1 MPLNGASSPLLH
13 FLQNASLVVLSLA
26 LLPFTTSVLVL
37 SLLLSPYTTT
47 TKHIDNRRRWRS
59 SSSSSFRPRTVLV
72 TGVGMSKGLT
82 IARAFYRAGHRVI
95 GADFEP
101 HGAPVCGH
109 FSAAIARFYRL
120 TKPTEAM
127 GTDRYI
133 DELIEIVEEEGVDL
147 WVSCSGVASAIED
160 GEAAEAVEAKT
171 KCKAIQFG
179 VALTETLHEKHS
191 FISNTRELGLRV
203 PATHL
208 VISPAEALAILHPE
222 HASLK
227 PSAPASKRYIM
238 KSVGLDDS
246 IRADMTILPRPTYH
260 ETQVHLSNLR
270 PSEVRPFV
278 LQQFISGPEFC
289 THSIVIRGRVVAFTA
304 CPSAELLMHYKALP
318 VSSALFMAMK
328 EYTETYARK
337 TGVAMTGHF
346 SIDFLIEEKKVN
358 YGSVESVRENMY
370 PIECNPRA
378 HTAVVLFGDIMEDMA
393 DAYLRLLPD
402 YESEPSIPDKVRKPS
417 FSDIIVPG
425 SEMGY
430 YWIGHDL
437 VELVIMPVLSVLR
450 FKGTPKAIMVGWTS
464 FLEHVLLWKDG
475 TYEIWD
481 PLPWWWLYQV
491 YWPWMFVYSVWER
504 NWWSRINVST
514 TKMFGC

>member
-1 MPLNGASSPLLH
+1 MPLNRASPPLLH
-13 FLQNASLVVLSLA
+13 LLQNASLIALSLA

-47 TKHIDNRRRWRS
+47 TKHITHHRRWRS

-72 TGVGMSKGLT
+72 TGVGMSKGLA
-82 IARAFYRAGHRVI
+82 IARAFYRDGHRVI

-101 HGAPVCGH
+101 HGIPVCGH

-120 TKPTEAM
+120 TKPTEAA
-127 GTDRYI
+127 GADAYI

-171 KCKAIQFG
+171 KCRAVQFG

-191 FISNTRELGLRV
+191 FIGNTRELGLRV
-203 PATHL
+203 PDTHL

-222 HASLK
+222 HSSLK

-246 IRADMTILPRPTYH
+246 IRADMTILPRSTFH

-318 VSSALFMAMK
+318 RSSALFVAMK

-337 TGVAMTGHF
+337 TGESMTGHL
-346 SIDFLIEEKKVN
+346 SIDFLVEEKKVN

-378 HTAVVLFGDIMEDMA
+378 HTAVVLFGDMMEDMA
-393 DAYLRLLPD
+393 DAYLTLLPD
-402 YESEPSIPDKVRKPS
+402 HDREPFRREKARGSPTPEL
-417 FSDIIVPG
+417 IVPG
-425 SEMGY
+425 NETGY

-437 VELVIMPVLSVLR
+437 VELVIMPVLSLLR
-450 FKGTPKAIMVGWTS
+450 FRGTLREVLAGWTR
-464 FLEHVLLWKDG
+464 FLEHVVLWKDG
-475 TYEIWD
+475 TYEMWD

-491 YWPWMFVYSVWER
+491 YWPGMFVYSVLER
-504 NWWSRINVST
+504 KWWSRINVST
-514 TKMFGC
+514 TKMFAC